1 MAVQL
6 PIPDEGE
13 QSARIELTPIVDMVF
28 LLLVFF
34 MVGAQFANPVIDLE
48 LPAAEAGGPGPK
60 SEAVISVKAGG
71 AIFLNR
77 TEIKR
82 PADLQAQLTELIA
95 ADESAAV
102 VLRADGEAKYSA
114 IVRALEAA
122 SLAGV
127 RNLSIEHRTKAP

>member
-6 PIPDEGE
+6 PVPDDGD

-48 LPAAEAGGPGPK
+48 LPSADAGGPGPK

-77 TEIKR
+77 AEIQR
-82 PADLQAQLTELIA
+82 PEELQARLAELVGEDEA
-95 ADESAAV
+95 ATV
-102 VLRADGEAKYSA
+102 VLRADGEAKYAA
-114 IVRALEAA
+114 IVSALAAA
-122 SLAGV
+122 SEAGV
-127 RNLSIEHRTKAP
+127 RGLSIEHRAAR